1 MCNHRVG
8 FRCTWFR
15 KIKSFKVLSFTSV
28 FWFIS
33 NDFIDIMYM
42 HFYWLNC
49 RAVQQ
54 TLEHNLKRV
63 TRIYSGLSFASFS
76 TAALELEQ
84 QLCIDIEQHHTQ
96 VLLFDDFVCDF
107 LFFFSNENLLL
118 NFFLYVNSNIYC
130 CKIGKKQLCSASL
143 TAATLARAL
152 QTVVQRFDGRVCAVV
167 CVDNDALLR
176 LDIAA
181 LWVGLRVDL
190 PTPSTRAAMP
200 WFETKLATTL
210 IAANA
215 SRGTADADYGL
226 HSIAA
231 MARINIATPSTN
243 SISSTPTKI
252 TTNSQQNDVDEG
264 CWAGVAG

>member
-1 MCNHRVG
+1 M
-8 FRCTWFR
+8 
-15 KIKSFKVLSFTSV
+15 
-28 FWFIS
+28 
-33 NDFIDIMYM
+33 
-42 HFYWLNC
+42 
-49 RAVQQ
+49 
-54 TLEHNLKRV
+54 
-63 TRIYSGLSFASFS
+63 
-76 TAALELEQ
+76 
-84 QLCIDIEQHHTQ
+84 
-96 VLLFDDFVCDF
+96 
-107 LFFFSNENLLL
+107 
-118 NFFLYVNSNIYC
+118 
-130 CKIGKKQLCSASL
+130 CSASL

-167 CVDNDALLR
+167 CVDNDVLLR

-181 LWVGLRVDL
+181 LQVGLRVDL

-252 TTNSQQNDVDEG
+252 TTNSQQNYVDEG
-264 CWAGVAG
+264 CWAGVAGYLRFFTTKTFFFFFF